1 MKIEIDI
8 PSYDY
13 EVLERISDYSEIN
26 LNKLVKGIVLNVID
40 EFDTT
45 MGELIEKNL
54 PLNYK

>member
-8 PSYDY
+8 SSYDY
-13 EVLERISDYSEIN
+13 DVLKRISDYSEIN
-26 LNKLVKGIVLNVID
+26 PNKLVKGIVLNVID

-45 MGELIEKNL
+45 INELIEKNL

>member
-8 PSYDY
+8 SSYDY
-13 EVLERISDYSEIN
+13 EVLKRISEYSEIN
-26 LNKLVKGIVLNVID
+26 TNKLVKGIVLNVID

-45 MGELIEKNL
+45 MNELIEKSL